1 VNANKKLLGLFGL
14 KWNPFSP
21 EIPTDALLVAPRIDS
36 FCWRIENLAREGGFA
51 MVTGTPGIGKSVALR
66 LLVDRLSAI
75 RDIKIGVMIKPHTN
89 VSDFY
94 RELGDLFVVQL
105 SPHNRWAGGKV
116 LRERWQ
122 AHIDAAL
129 VRPVLVIDEAQDM
142 STKVLDEV
150 RHLSSARLDS
160 HMLLTTILAGDLR
173 LVEKFKSDDLLPL
186 ASRMRARLNLDRAT
200 PDELEQCLRHCMTK
214 AGAGKLMTSELVTTL
229 CEHAAGNYRTL
240 MTMANDLLV
249 TGAEREV
256 KQLDEKIFFDT
267 YTPSTA
273 EPARTPKAVAQQGRR
288 R

>member
-1 VNANKKLLGLFGL
+1 MNKKLLGIFGL

-21 EIPTDALLVAPRIDS
+21 DVPTDALLVAPRVES

-51 MVTGTPGIGKSVALR
+51 LVTGVPGIGKSAALR
-66 LLVDRLSAI
+66 LLVERLGAI
-75 RDIKIGVMIKPHTN
+75 RDIKIGVMSKPHAS
-89 VSDFY
+89 VADFY

-105 SPHNRWAGGKV
+105 SPHNRWAGAKV

-160 HMLLTTILAGDLR
+160 HMLLTTILAGDTR
-173 LVEKFKSDDLLPL
+173 LVEKFRGDDLMPL
-186 ASRMRARLNLDRAT
+186 ASRMRVRLNLDRAT
-200 PDELEQCLRHCMTK
+200 PDELEQCLRHAMTK
-214 AGAGKLMTSELVTTL
+214 AGATKLMTSELVTTL

-240 MTMANDLLV
+240 MTMAGDLLA
-249 TGAEREV
+249 TGAQREV
-256 KQLDEKIFFDT
+256 KQLDEKLFFET
-267 YTPSTA
+267 YTPAA
-273 EPARTPKAVAQQGRR
+273 EPATTKPTAARSKRR
-288 R
+288 